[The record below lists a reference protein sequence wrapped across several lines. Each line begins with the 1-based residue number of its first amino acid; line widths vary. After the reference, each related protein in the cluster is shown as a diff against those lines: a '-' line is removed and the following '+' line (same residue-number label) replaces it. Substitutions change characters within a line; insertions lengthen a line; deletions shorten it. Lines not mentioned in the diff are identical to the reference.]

1 MGEIEKDL
9 RSWSSEVLEVPNQ
22 NLKGLSACPY
32 AKEAWKK
39 DKVLVVENITKQ
51 FKCYSCDADIWIPR
65 TSSRFDGKHCF
76 VCRNLYYRAGDG
88 SFFSEGNQ
96 RHYIF

>member
-1 MGEIEKDL
+1 MSEIEKDL

-39 DKVLVVENITKQ
+39 DKVLVVETDDVYADSLRHCSDFTIT
-51 FKCYSCDADIWIPR
+51 
-65 TSSRFDGKHCF
+65 GKDLVVIASYNVPKLDKF
-76 VCRNLYYRAGDG
+76 NKT
-88 SFFSEGNQ
+88 
-96 RHYIF
+96 YIFLKND